1 MATIPTNSN
10 AVDIFLNELKVYVEK
25 NNGKE
30 EPEVLAT
37 KARDFSDNFILT
49 GTQVDALQESKY
61 NGSLSITFNDA
72 IGNIKLRDLN
82 NVKNLRFVYNSN
94 DDGVSNKDSLHVTLE
109 NVIADYV
116 GFIDIANN
124 NFSFNVQNC
133 VISKFEMRRS
143 CIYGSSI
150 SQSIVHNLH
159 IAESDIVYSPS
170 INDKLAMALTNTVLG
185 KIEFNAIKTVYNKI
199 EGKGEI
205 QIENCFIEKAFEI
218 EKCPSLGR
226 LKLSMTIPQLDN
238 WWKVQ
243 TKIPYEA
250 LLQNIGTIQKLKL
263 LNTKLRDLQ
272 ISGCKVNELSI
283 IDSSVSETVNINK
296 GSTLGQFVFKVDKPA
311 KGCSYDIGSFII
323 DNATA
328 EMFNLKGSDCNA
340 IAKIKFTNAFIKKG
354 IIDEIVKTK
363 ISLEDLLV
371 SDSFL
376 QVTNTVVDS
385 ISFKNFTNQGV
396 INLINVQREGS
407 NKVDTDEMRL
417 KKSNNNSSD
426 DKPMLEIINANLG
439 KTHFYGCKFGTSI
452 VYTNSSIIEIALL
465 NTTFPWRVKELDTS
479 DNEEKN
485 KQSSESSDKQSPE
498 SSDKQSS
505 ESSDTQ
511 PPELSDKQSPEL
523 NAQQSS
529 LLGQLRRVYE
539 LNNNVANAI
548 ASNAY
553 QLDTI
558 YKQSQLGWEKAALWL
573 NKITNFYGYD
583 LKQAVKTTF
592 WVSIISYLLY
602 GWARGYI
609 TCGALN
615 LDYMKYMASNFFEF
629 ISPVRRTN
637 ILMPAEEFYNSEWD
651 PSSEKIDNFTMI
663 ISGFSRIVVSYI
675 FVQFV
680 LAFRKY
686 GRKA

>member
-94 DDGVSNKDSLHVTLE
+94 DDGGSNIGSLHVTLE

-124 NFSFNVQNC
+124 SFSFNVQNC
-133 VISKFEMRRS
+133 VISKFETRRS

-159 IAESDIVYSPS
+159 IAESNIEYSPS

-199 EGKGEI
+199 EGEGEGEI

-218 EKCPSLGR
+218 KECPSLGR

-263 LNTKLRDLQ
+263 LNTELKDLK

-323 DNATA
+323 DNATV

-354 IIDEIVKTK
+354 IIDENVTTK

-376 QVTNTVVDS
+376 QITNTDVDS

-396 INLINVQREGS
+396 INLISVQREGS
-407 NKVDTDEMRL
+407 NPVGIEEVFSEE
-417 KKSNNNSSD
+417 SNDNSSD
-426 DKPMLEIINANLG
+426 EEPMLEIINANLG
-439 KTHFYGCKFGTSI
+439 KTHFYGCNFGTSI
-452 VYTNSSIIEIALL
+452 AYANSSIIEITVLS
-465 NTTFPWRVKELDTS
+465 TTFPWRIKNLDIFRDKELND
-479 DNEEKN
+479 
-485 KQSSESSDKQSPE
+485 
-498 SSDKQSS
+498 
-505 ESSDTQ
+505 
-511 PPELSDKQSPEL
+511 
-523 NAQQSS
+523 QQQS

-539 LNNNVANAI
+539 LNNNVAHAI
-548 ASNAY
+548 AYNAY

-558 YKQSQLGWEKAALWL
+558 YKQRPLGWEKAALWL

-583 LKQAVKTTF
+583 LKQAVRITF
-592 WVSIISYLLY
+592 WVSIITYLIY

-609 TCGALN
+609 TCGAPN
-615 LDYMKYMASNFFEF
+615 FDYIKYMASNFFEF